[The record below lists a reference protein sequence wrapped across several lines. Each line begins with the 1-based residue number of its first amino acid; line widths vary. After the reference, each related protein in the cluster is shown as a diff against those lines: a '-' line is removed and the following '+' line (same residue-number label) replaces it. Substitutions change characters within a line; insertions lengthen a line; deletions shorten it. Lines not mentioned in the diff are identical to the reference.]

1 MPPQNITP
9 TATPLPT
16 PPKMGK
22 FKASRTIVKQSWAI
36 LNQNKQMYWY
46 PVVSAIIS
54 LIALLVMIGIGYFGY
69 LNGSFDNYDA
79 LSANKKDFVSYG
91 VALVYYLVMFFILNF
106 FQSGVLLSVD
116 SLSKGERITF
126 SEGVRRAS
134 AHLGKLFVWSL
145 ISATVGV
152 VLNAISERS
161 KILGKIV
168 TSLLGVAW
176 AIMTYFS
183 LPALVLGGVS
193 IRGSFKES
201 TDLIRKTWG
210 EAFIVNVGVG
220 FFFGILALIAFF
232 LCFGI
237 FFLVPGMNTLIIVIT
252 LFILFVLVL
261 SVISSV
267 LSVIFKYALYQYAK
281 TGVVP
286 AGFSAEILAQAVKK

>member
-1 MPPQNITP
+1 MPPQNTTQA
-9 TATPLPT
+9 TAPLPV
-16 PPKMGK
+16 PMKMGK
-22 FKASRTIVKQSWAI
+22 FKASRAIVKQSWAV

-46 PVVSAIIS
+46 PIVSAIIS
-54 LIALLVMIGIGYFGY
+54 LTALLVMIGIAYFGY

-126 SEGVRRAS
+126 GEGVRRAS
-134 AHLGKLFVWSL
+134 AHIGKLFVWSL

-201 TDLIRKTWG
+201 ADLIRKTWG
-210 EAFIVNVGVG
+210 EAFIVNIGVG
-220 FFFGILALIAFF
+220 FFFGILVLIAFF
-232 LCFGI
+232 LGLGI
-237 FFLVPGMNTLIIVIT
+237 FVLMPSTATFIAIVVF
-252 LFILFVLVL
+252 FILFVLVI

-286 AGFSAEILAQAVKK
+286 AGFSAEILNRAVKK